1 MIGAPK
7 IYRVARRRR
16 FETALIPAF
25 RRVEGVR
32 LIVGDGP
39 LRAEVYGIGHRLPA
53 RVRISVILAAR
64 LVEAGAPL
72 TVLTLPVS
80 GSPVGVS

>member
-1 MIGAPK
+1 M
-7 IYRVARRRR
+7 VASRHR
-16 FETALIPAF
+16 FEAALIPAF

-53 RVRISVILAAR
+53 RVQISIKLAAQ

-72 TVLTLPVS
+72 TVLTLPAAES
-80 GSPVGVS
+80 AVGVS